1 MTAGALAG
9 SRGALLGASL
19 GAPLLTVRG
28 LKKWYPVR
36 DGLRRIRYIK
46 AVDGVS
52 FDIDRG
58 TTVGLVGESGCG
70 KTTTGRVLLRLE
82 EPTAGEVL
90 FEGRDILGLS
100 QHELR
105 ALRREMQIVFQDP
118 YSSLD
123 PRKTVADIVG
133 EPLVISGVRDR
144 AERLG
149 EVKHL
154 LEMVGLTYGQ
164 ADRFPHEFS
173 GGQRQR
179 IAIARALAASPK
191 LIVLDEPVSALDVS
205 IQSQILN
212 LLSDLQ
218 RELGVAYLFIGH
230 DLSVVKHVS
239 NRIAVMYLGKIVEFA
254 PEHDLFARP
263 MHPYTQA
270 LISAIPVPDPS
281 VKKSRIVLT
290 GDVPSPIDPP
300 AGCRFR
306 GRCWRATDVCA
317 EREPEPRVVGDGH
330 WVACHLY
337 DAAETASCHAGASS
351 GAGAP
356 YQGASL
362 QEDMASTASMASMVS
377 TASMV
382 SCGANDS
389 SGDDVSEVSA

>member
-1 MTAGALAG
+1 MTSGV
-9 SRGALLGASL
+9 
-19 GAPLLTVRG
+19 PLLSVRG

-36 DGLRRIRYIK
+36 DGFRRVRYVK

-52 FDIDRG
+52 FDIDKG
-58 TTVGLVGESGCG
+58 TTLGLVGESGCG

-82 EPTAGEVL
+82 ESMAGDVL
-90 FEGRDILGLS
+90 FEGRSILELS
-100 QHELR
+100 QRELR
-105 ALRREMQIVFQDP
+105 TLRREMQIVFQDP

-123 PRKTVADIVG
+123 PRKTVADTVG
-133 EPLVISGVRDR
+133 EPLVISGLRDR
-144 AERLG
+144 RARLAEVRR
-149 EVKHL
+149 L
-154 LEMVGLTYGQ
+154 LEMVGLTSGQ

-179 IAIARALAASPK
+179 IAIARALAAHPK

-212 LLSDLQ
+212 LLADLQ

-239 NRIAVMYLGKIVEFA
+239 NSIAVMYLGKIVEFA

-270 LISAIPVPDPS
+270 LISAIPVPDPF
-281 VKKSRIVLT
+281 VKKNRIVLT

-306 GRCWRATDVCA
+306 GRCWRATGVCG
-317 EREPEPRVVGDGH
+317 EKEPEPRAVGDGH

-337 DAAETASCHAGASS
+337 DGVTFAPHDAA
-351 GAGAP
+351 
-356 YQGASL
+356 L
-362 QEDMASTASMASMVS
+362 
-377 TASMV
+377 
-382 SCGANDS
+382 
-389 SGDDVSEVSA
+389 SEVSA